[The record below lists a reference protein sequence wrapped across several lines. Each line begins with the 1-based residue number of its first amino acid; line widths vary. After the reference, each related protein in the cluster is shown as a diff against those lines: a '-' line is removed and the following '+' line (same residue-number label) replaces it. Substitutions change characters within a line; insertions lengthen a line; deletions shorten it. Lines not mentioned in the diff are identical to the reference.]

1 MCAPFCQSGFQLIR
15 LINCTFVCCQRPDK
29 KLKKH
34 VITYCHRKKMKGYVM
49 GESYCC
55 MESSSCSTS
64 NRKWFAWRT
73 VNKRTHGANYS
84 ISAKQILNC
93 NHPLEL
99 GILLAIFCLW
109 HKLRAP
115 TNIILLKE
123 FILFGSLM
131 QEKQFHCCERLLSS
145 GTTCTS
151 PHVGRQRARPPF
163 WVLQGFKKRAGC
175 VTGNA
180 SVPALLKIV
189 RRSFSSRGSCVC
201 ESNTSFCGHAL

>member
-1 MCAPFCQSGFQLIR
+1 MNKEGHQKTKSMFRITCVLCSVRVGFSKSGSSTAPLFAARDQI
-15 LINCTFVCCQRPDK
+15 K
-29 KLKKH
+29 KLKEH

-64 NRKWFAWRT
+64 NRKCFAWRT
-73 VNKRTHGANYS
+73 VNKKTHGTNYS

-115 TNIILLKE
+115 ANIILLKE

-131 QEKQFHCCERLLSS
+131 QEKQFHHCERLLSS
-145 GTTCTS
+145 GATCTS
-151 PHVGRQRARPPF
+151 PHVGRQRAWPPS
-163 WVLQGFKKRAGC
+163 WVLQGFGKRAGC
-175 VTGNA
+175 VTENA
-180 SVPALLKIV
+180 SVPALRK
-189 RRSFSSRGSCVC
+189 
-201 ESNTSFCGHAL
+201 